1 MRSPAEKPND
11 QASEAEGLDPHVRD
25 LDRLS
30 SQELVDFML
39 EEEARVVP
47 ALQRERV
54 RLAALVDAVVERLE
68 RGGRLVY
75 VGAGTSGRLAMLD
88 AIECQP
94 TFGLEPGRVVALLAG
109 GTRAL
114 HEPVEEAEDD
124 ETSGARDIAA
134 LGVGPDDAVL
144 GISASGRTP
153 YVLGA
158 LAQAR
163 QHGAFIAAL
172 VCRCP
177 SPVEQLADL
186 VVAPL
191 VGPEVLVGST
201 RMKAGT
207 AQKIAL
213 TTLST
218 AVMVRLG
225 RTYGNLMV
233 DVRPVNRKLWWRA
246 VRTVAEVTG
255 LPEDEAAYFLERAGG
270 EAKTAI
276 LMALTGLDAVQ
287 ARARLTAAGGRLRQ
301 ALASDSRTG
310 PASAAS
316 PDQQRS

>member
-1 MRSPAEKPND
+1 MRYPVEKPSD
-11 QASEAEGLDPHVRD
+11 RASEAEGPHPRVRD

-30 SQELVDFML
+30 SQELVDLML

-47 ALQRERV
+47 ALQRERG
-54 RLAALVDAVVERLE
+54 RLAALVDAVAERLE

-75 VGAGTSGRLAMLD
+75 VGAGTSGRLAVLD
-88 AIECQP
+88 ALECRP

-109 GTRAL
+109 GMRAL

-124 ETSGARDIAA
+124 EAAGARDIAA

-163 QHGAFIAAL
+163 QRGAFVAAL
-172 VCRCP
+172 VCQCP

-191 VGPEVLVGST
+191 VGPEVLAGST

-213 TTLST
+213 TTVST

-246 VRTVAEVTG
+246 VRIVAEVTG
-255 LPEDEAAYFLERAGG
+255 LEPEDAARYLERAGG

-276 LMALTGLDAVQ
+276 LMALTGVDAVQ
-287 ARARLTAAGGRLRQ
+287 ARARLAAARGRLRP
-301 ALASDSRTG
+301 ALAPDFPADPSSEPSRSG
-310 PASAAS
+310 E
-316 PDQQRS
+316 

>member
-1 MRSPAEKPND
+1 MRYPVEKPSD
-11 QASEAEGLDPHVRD
+11 RASEAEDPDPRVRD

-30 SQELVDFML
+30 SQELVDLML

-47 ALQRERV
+47 ALQRERG
-54 RLAALVDAVVERLE
+54 RLAALVDAVAERLE

-75 VGAGTSGRLAMLD
+75 VGAGTSGRLAVLD
-88 AIECQP
+88 ALECRP

-109 GTRAL
+109 GMRAL

-124 ETSGARDIAA
+124 EEAGARDVAA
-134 LGVGPDDAVL
+134 LCVGPDDAVL
-144 GISASGRTP
+144 GISASGRTS

-163 QHGAFIAAL
+163 HHGAFVAAL
-172 VCRCP
+172 VCQCP
-177 SPVEQLADL
+177 SPLEQLADL

-191 VGPEVLVGST
+191 VGPEVLAGST

-225 RTYGNLMV
+225 RTYGNRMV
-233 DVRPVNRKLWWRA
+233 DVRPVNRKLWGRA
-246 VRTVAEVTG
+246 VGIVAEVTG
-255 LPEDEAAYFLERAGG
+255 LEPEDAARYLERAGG

-276 LMALTGLDAVQ
+276 LMALTGIDAVQ
-287 ARARLTAAGGRLRQ
+287 ARARLAAARGSLRS
-301 ALASDSRTG
+301 ALAPDFPAEPSSESSRSDE
-310 PASAAS
+310 
-316 PDQQRS
+316 

>member
-1 MRSPAEKPND
+1 MRYPVEKPSD
-11 QASEAEGLDPHVRD
+11 RASEAEGPDPRVRD

-30 SQELVDFML
+30 SQELVDLML

-54 RLAALVDAVVERLE
+54 RLAALVDAAAERLE

-75 VGAGTSGRLAMLD
+75 VGAGTSGRLAVLD
-88 AIECQP
+88 ALECRP

-109 GTRAL
+109 GMRAL

-124 ETSGARDIAA
+124 EAAGARDIAA
-134 LGVGPDDAVL
+134 LGVGSDDAVL

-163 QHGAFIAAL
+163 QHGAFVAAL
-172 VCRCP
+172 VCQCP

-191 VGPEVLVGST
+191 VGPEVLAGST

-213 TTLST
+213 TTVST

-246 VRTVAEVTG
+246 VRIVAEVTG
-255 LPEDEAAYFLERAGG
+255 LEPEDAARYLERAGG

-276 LMALTGLDAVQ
+276 LMALTGVDAVQ
-287 ARARLTAAGGRLRQ
+287 ARARLAAAGGRLRP
-301 ALASDSRTG
+301 ALAPDLPADPSSEPSRSG
-310 PASAAS
+310 E
-316 PDQQRS
+316 

>member
-1 MRSPAEKPND
+1 MRYPVEKPSG
-11 QASEAEGLDPHVRD
+11 QASETGHPDPRVRD

-30 SQELVDFML
+30 SQELVDLML

-47 ALQRERV
+47 ALQRERG
-54 RLAALVDAVVERLE
+54 RLAALVDAVAERLE

-75 VGAGTSGRLAMLD
+75 VGAGTSGRLAVLD
-88 AIECQP
+88 ALECRP

-109 GTRAL
+109 GMRAL
-114 HEPVEEAEDD
+114 GEPVEEAEDD
-124 ETSGARDIAA
+124 EAAGARDMAA

-158 LAQAR
+158 LAHAR
-163 QHGAFIAAL
+163 QHGALVAAL
-172 VCRCP
+172 VCQCP
-177 SPVEQLADL
+177 SPIEQLADL

-191 VGPEVLVGST
+191 VGREVLAGST

-233 DVRPVNRKLWWRA
+233 EVRPLNRKLWWRA
-246 VRTVAEVTG
+246 VHIVAEVTG
-255 LPEDEAAYFLERAGG
+255 LEPEDAARYLERAGG

-276 LMALTGLDAVQ
+276 LMALTGVDAVQ
-287 ARARLTAAGGRLRQ
+287 ARARLAAAGGRLRP
-301 ALASDSRTG
+301 ALALDS
-310 PASAAS
+310 PADPSS
-316 PDQQRS
+316 TSSRSGE

>member
-1 MRSPAEKPND
+1 
-11 QASEAEGLDPHVRD
+11 
-25 LDRLS
+25 
-30 SQELVDFML
+30 
-39 EEEARVVP
+39 
-47 ALQRERV
+47 
-54 RLAALVDAVVERLE
+54 
-68 RGGRLVY
+68 
-75 VGAGTSGRLAMLD
+75 
-88 AIECQP
+88 
-94 TFGLEPGRVVALLAG
+94 
-109 GTRAL
+109 L
-114 HEPVEEAEDD
+114 HEPVEEAEDN
-124 ETSGARDIAA
+124 EAAGARDITA
-134 LGVGPDDAVL
+134 LGVGPDDTVL

-163 QHGAFIAAL
+163 QQGAFVAAL
-172 VCRCP
+172 VCQSP

-191 VGPEVLVGST
+191 VGPEVLAGST

-233 DVRPVNRKLWWRA
+233 DVRPVNRKLWRRA
-246 VRTVAEVTG
+246 VRIVAEVTG

-276 LMALTGLDAVQ
+276 LMALTGADAVQ
-287 ARARLTAAGGRLRQ
+287 ARARLAAARGRLRQ
-301 ALASDSRTG
+301 ALTADFPTG
-310 PASAAS
+310 AAS
-316 PDQQRS
+316 